1 MFAIAQQI
9 AVELKVRPEQ
19 VQACMQLMQQG
30 ATVPFIARYRKEVTG
45 SLDDQQVRQVHE
57 RMLYLQELDLRR
69 QAILHS
75 IQEQDQLSPE
85 LESAIQRAQ
94 TKAELE
100 ELYLPY
106 KPKRQTKGQKALLAG
121 IGPLAEQLW
130 QQPELQ
136 PEQLASTFLTPAY
149 PDSKAVLTAVR
160 DIWAEQWAEQAHL
173 LSPLRQWFWQQGL
186 LIAQVFAGKE
196 NSEEAQK
203 FQQWFEHS
211 EAIRTMPSH
220 RALALL
226 RGQQQGVLQLQLLL
240 DKDASLSDQ
249 QALGRLADLLGW
261 QHQGRA
267 ADDLI
272 SQSIRYCWKVKI
284 STYIDTELMSRLQ
297 QRAEEE
303 AIAVFG
309 ANLRDL
315 LLAPP
320 AGAKVTLALDP
331 GFRTG
336 TKAVVLSETGELLA
350 HETLFP
356 HAPQKRWQDSLERL
370 ALLCHSH
377 QVSLI
382 AIGNGTA
389 SRETQQL
396 VKDLLAS
403 GIKAQAALVSESGA
417 SVYSAS
423 PLASKEF
430 PNLDVTYR
438 GAVSI
443 GRRLQDPLAE
453 LVKIDPKAIGVGQ
466 YQHDLNQSLLKQ
478 KLDAVVEDCVNA
490 VGVELNQASAPLLA
504 RVAGLSPSLAENI
517 VQYRQQIGLFDRRE
531 QLLQVPRLGPKAFEQ
546 CAGFLRIRQGSNP
559 LDNSAVH
566 PESYPLVEQLCQ
578 LLSKPLGSLIGQGD
592 WQQDPRCQQLLQQGV
607 SQLSFDDLMQ
617 ELRKPGRDPRPEFRS
632 AKFDELVTDIKDLKP
647 GMRLEGVISNVT
659 DFGAFVDLGV
669 HQDGL
674 VHISMLSDQFIKD
687 PRSLVR
693 AGQVVKVWVIEV
705 DLARKRITLSM
716 KSQYQP
722 EHDSNGQAPKQ
733 RTQRQTKPAGPAGA
747 PGAMAQQ
754 LAALLKK

>member
-504 RVAGLSPSLAENI
+504 RVAGLTPSLAENI